1 MNNNWGTAM
10 TISETQSSTKDN
22 KSATQKHRV
31 SKTKK
36 ANIGMDND
44 LDIRFRIEVAAYF
57 RALARGFASEHE
69 LDDWLAAEKEAD
81 Q

>member
-1 MNNNWGTAM
+1 MNNNWRTAM

-22 KSATQKHRV
+22 KSATQKCRV

-57 RALARGFASEHE
+57 RALARGFAPGHE